1 MLNYKRI
8 MNLYFRKDFF
18 RLCCCSLW
26 LYVASKLP
34 QRKKYLLSCLFSKE
48 ISIYQVNLYPNLILL
63 YLCKIQALDQLFSEI
78 LRTIF
83 FISSTWLVEEYGPAT
98 VWKIWKHLKSWISF
112 LFIKFVFN
120 RVCPGLHVH
129 LPSSY
134 YFLTFFKM
142 KVL

>member
-1 MLNYKRI
+1 
-8 MNLYFRKDFF
+8 MNLYFRKDFIP
-18 RLCCCSLW
+18 LCFCSCLW

-83 FISSTWLVEEYGPAT
+83 FISSTWLVEEYGSAT
-98 VWKIWKHLKSWISF
+98 VWKMWNLSFSALKSWISIF
-112 LFIKFVFN
+112 FSNLYLIEF
-120 RVCPGLHVH
+120 GLHVH